1 MRGQLRQMLIDLP
14 MRKKLMMIIIATAVT
29 VLLMSTLAFVGNEIV
44 AAWHSSLQDLST
56 TAQIIGSNSTAALA
70 FTDEAAGADMLKA
83 LTAKPW
89 IESAYLYDAK
99 GEVFAKYSRPGVG
112 YEHGPRALEIPGTS
126 LLPKGTR
133 ERSYSSGWHL
143 HLVREIAVDGDRIG
157 AIYLI
162 KDMHEI
168 RASIARYL
176 AMAGAIIALSGIVA
190 IYLASRLQ
198 TMVSRPVANM
208 METMTRVSA
217 TSDYS
222 MRAVKLGNDELGR
235 LVDEFNEMLR
245 RIEETS
251 SALVD
256 AKSQAEAANRAKSLF
271 LANMSHEV
279 RTPLNGVVGILKLMQ
294 VTPLDEQQL
303 RYVDTAI
310 LASDT
315 LLSVINDILDFS
327 KIEAGRL
334 ELESMDFSL
343 RDLVER
349 LAQMFA
355 GRASQ
360 KGIELLVSVH
370 GDLPAYVRGDPT
382 RLAQVL
388 INLVGNAIKF
398 TDTGNIEVRAFL
410 EAGDT
415 ENVTVRFTV
424 LDTGIGISEE
434 QKTRLFQ
441 AFSQGDASTT
451 RRFGGTGL
459 GLAICK
465 NIVDLMG
472 GSIGVESAPGEGS
485 TFWFTV
491 KLGVRE
497 DATDPRES
505 GPNEALPAVA
515 GSDPGPEGG
524 RPAELPRGIE
534 APARRG
540 RILLA
545 EDNDINQ
552 VLALE
557 ILRIAGHECDCVGNG
572 REAVAAFQAGHFD
585 LVLMDCQMPEMDGY
599 DATRAIRAWESAH
612 SPETQSRRTPIIALT
627 AYALSGDRKACL
639 ESGMDD
645 YLSKPLDPAVLV
657 ALIDLWLNRPGPAP
671 SPECGASSCAPPRK
685 ADNEVVGYNALV
697 DRCIGNVP
705 LAQRLVAK
713 FRTQVVTDL
722 NALRDAIASGDK
734 DMTVFHAHRIKGAAA
749 NLSAE
754 GVRSAAEEV
763 ESLARS
769 GDVSGMAKIFDSLES
784 EINLIRK
791 YVTPERPCAEKVA
804 P

>member
-1 MRGQLRQMLIDLP
+1 MLGQLRQRLIDLP
-14 MRKKLMMIIIATAVT
+14 IRQKLMLIISATAVI
-29 VLLMSTLAFVGNEIV
+29 VLIISTFAFVGNEIV
-44 AAWHSSLQDLST
+44 AAWHESLQDLST

-70 FTDEAAGADMLKA
+70 FNDEAAGTDMLKA
-83 LTAKPW
+83 LSAKPW
-89 IESAYLYDAK
+89 IESACLYDAN
-99 GEVFAKYSRPGVG
+99 GAVFAKYSRPGAAR
-112 YEHGPRALEIPGTS
+112 ERAMRPPEISGTS
-126 LLPKGTR
+126 PFLEGTI
-133 ERSYSSGWHL
+133 ERSFTSGWHL
-143 HLVREIAVDGDRIG
+143 HLVRNIIVDGDRVG
-157 AIYLI
+157 AILII
-162 KDMHEI
+162 KDMREI
-168 RASIARYL
+168 SASIARYL
-176 AMAGAIIALSGIVA
+176 AIAGAIIALSGMLA

-198 TMVSRPVANM
+198 TVVSRPVANM

-235 LVDEFNEMLR
+235 LVDGFNEMLR
-245 RIEETS
+245 RIEEAT
-251 SALVD
+251 SALED

-294 VTPLDEQQL
+294 TTPLDEQQL

-334 ELESMDFSL
+334 ELESIDFSL

-370 GDLPAYVRGDPT
+370 SDLPAHVRGDPN

-398 TDTGNIEVRAFL
+398 TDTGNVEVRTFL
-410 EAGDT
+410 EAGGP

-465 NIVDLMG
+465 DIVDLMG

-497 DATDPRES
+497 DVTDPWES
-505 GPNEALPAVA
+505 GPNEALPAMA

-524 RPAELPRGIE
+524 RPAELPRGVE

-552 VLALE
+552 LLALE

-572 REAVAAFQAGHFD
+572 REAVAAFRAGHYD

-599 DATRAIRAWESAH
+599 EATRAIRAWESAH

-639 ESGMDD
+639 EAGMDD
-645 YLSKPLDPAVLV
+645 YLSKPLDPAVLA

-671 SPECGASSCAPPRK
+671 PPERDPSSCAPPRK
-685 ADNEVVGYNALV
+685 ADDEVVDYDALV

-705 LAQRLVAK
+705 LAQRLVVK
-713 FRTQVVTDL
+713 FRTQVETDL
-722 NALRDAIASGDK
+722 NDLRDAIANGDK
-734 DMTVFHAHRIKGAAA
+734 DMIAFHAHRIKGAAA

-754 GVRSAAEEV
+754 GIRSAAEAV
-763 ESLARS
+763 ESRARS
-769 GDVSGMAKIFDSLES
+769 GDMSGTAKLFGSLEA
-784 EINLIRK
+784 EIDFIRK
-791 YVTPERPCAEKVA
+791 YVTPERLRAVA